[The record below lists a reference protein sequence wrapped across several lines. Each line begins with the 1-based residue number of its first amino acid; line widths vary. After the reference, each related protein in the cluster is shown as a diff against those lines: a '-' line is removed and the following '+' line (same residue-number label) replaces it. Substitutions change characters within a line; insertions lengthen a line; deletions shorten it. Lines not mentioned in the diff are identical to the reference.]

1 MGTILLS
8 YILYVY
14 VILVWS
20 FVPGEYSHVLAD
32 YPVEGYSEIMKWVM
46 GQQIYY
52 YTRAAYCSLLQ
63 GSVLLI
69 LVGSSLNLMS
79 SLTASD
85 TQLAL

>member
-1 MGTILLS
+1 MLDVTLNPENKKMGTILLS

-32 YPVEGYSEIMKWVM
+32 YSVEGYSEIMKWVM

-52 YTRAAYCSLLQ
+52 Y
-63 GSVLLI
+63 I
-69 LVGSSLNLMS
+69 II
-79 SLTASD
+79 
-85 TQLAL
+85 

>member
-32 YPVEGYSEIMKWVM
+32 YSVEGYSEIMKWVM
-46 GQQIYY
+46 GQQIYNY
-52 YTRAAYCSLLQ
+52 
-63 GSVLLI
+63 I
-69 LVGSSLNLMS
+69 II
-79 SLTASD
+79 
-85 TQLAL
+85 